1 MELTSFFFDL
11 YKFVK
16 YGHYPLTW
24 VLLLLV
30 SAVTVSRAFVDA
42 GAANLNEFQ
51 GWDLRQEV
59 LVAVFLTG
67 RCSRAATLVVAMEV
81 WATGE
86 NRPGR
91 ERLRLSLP
99 QILLL
104 WCDSQDH
111 NTPSTTAIGAAV
123 S

>member
-67 RCSRAATLVVAMEV
+67 RCSRAATLVVAMEI
-81 WATGE
+81 
-86 NRPGR
+86 GR
-91 ERLRLSLP
+91 A
-99 QILLL
+99 
-104 WCDSQDH
+104 H
-111 NTPSTTAIGAAV
+111 V
-123 S
+123 